1 MGLGAKLA
9 RRGAGTPGRFV
20 GTPRESDMKTSLRFV
35 PFSQPRRP
43 RLRAVSS
50 AVVLRDLR
58 REYAGREVVRGVSL
72 EIPEG
77 EIFGLLGPN
86 GAGKT
91 TLLSMISTR
100 IRPTRGDAWV
110 HGKHVVHDVDA
121 ARRLL
126 NVAPQ
131 EEALYPSLTAEE
143 NLAFFAELYGVP
155 RAERRRRVSDALE
168 AVGLAGR
175 KDDRVSTYSGGMRRR
190 LNLGCTLVSGPRLV
204 LLDEPTVA
212 VDPQSRAHIFDA
224 VRAMR
229 ARGTTILYTT
239 HYLEEAENLCDRIAV
254 MDEGQVVA
262 CGTLP
267 ELLTLSKAT
276 EVIELRLLAAPDSV
290 APLET
295 VEGVQKV
302 ETAGNEVRLFTKRA
316 QHALP
321 RIYRALSAMG
331 HGVLRTR
338 VTPVTLD
345 DVFLELT
352 GKELR
357 D

>member
-1 MGLGAKLA
+1 
-9 RRGAGTPGRFV
+9 
-20 GTPRESDMKTSLRFV
+20 MKTSLRPV
-35 PFSQPRRP
+35 PFLEPARP
-43 RLRAVSS
+43 QLRAVSS

-58 REYAGREVVRGVSL
+58 REYGGREVVRGVSL
-72 EIPEG
+72 EIPAG

-100 IRPTRGDAWV
+100 LRPTSGDAWV
-110 HGKHVVHDVDA
+110 FGKHVTQDVDA
-121 ARRLL
+121 VRRLL

-131 EEALYPSLTAEE
+131 EEALYPNLTAAE
-143 NLAFFAELYGVP
+143 NLTFLAELYGVP
-155 RAERRRRVSDALE
+155 RSERARRVAEALE
-168 AVGLAGR
+168 AVELTGR

-190 LNLGCTLVSGPRLV
+190 LNLGCALVTTPRLV

-224 VRAMR
+224 VRKLR
-229 ARGTTILYTT
+229 TRGTTIVYTT
-239 HYLEEAENLCDRIAV
+239 HYLEEAEDLCDRIAI
-254 MDEGQVVA
+254 MDEGEVVA
-262 CGTLP
+262 CGSLA
-267 ELLTLSKAT
+267 ELLAHSRAT
-276 EVIELRLLAAPDSV
+276 EVIELRLQAAPATITPV
-290 APLET
+290 EA

-302 ETAGNEVRLFTKRA
+302 ETVGNEIRIFTARA

-321 RIYRALSAMG
+321 RIYRALTGLG
-331 HGVLRTR
+331 HRILRTR

>member
-1 MGLGAKLA
+1 VRTSALHKIVKAE
-9 RRGAGTPGRFV
+9 
-20 GTPRESDMKTSLRFV
+20 PR
-35 PFSQPRRP
+35 PQ
-43 RLRAVSS
+43 LRAVSS

-58 REYAGREVVRGVSL
+58 REYDGREVVRGVSL
-72 EIPEG
+72 DVREG

-91 TLLSMISTR
+91 TLLSMVSTR
-100 IRPTRGDAWV
+100 IRPTSGDVWV
-110 HGKHVVHDVDA
+110 HGKHVVHDLDA

-131 EEALYPSLTAEE
+131 EEALYPTLTAVE

-155 RAERRRRVSDALE
+155 RAERPRAVADALD
-168 AVGLAGR
+168 AVGLTGR
-175 KDDRVSTYSGGMRRR
+175 KNDRVATYSGGMRRR
-190 LNLGCTLVSGPRLV
+190 LNLGCALVSRPRLV

-224 VRAMR
+224 VRALR
-229 ARGTTILYTT
+229 AGGTTILYTT
-239 HYLEEAENLCDRIAV
+239 HHLQEAEDLCDRIAI
-254 MDEGQVVA
+254 MDEGRVVA
-262 CGTLP
+262 SGTLP
-267 ELLTLSKAT
+267 ELLGLSRTT
-276 EVIELRLLAAPDSV
+276 EVVELRLLE
-290 APLET
+290 PLET
-295 VEGVQKV
+295 TASLRSIDGVRSVEAVGL
-302 ETAGNEVRLFTKRA
+302 ELRIFTQRA
-316 QHALP
+316 QQVLP
-321 RIYRALSAMG
+321 RLYRAVSALG
-331 HGVLRTR
+331 HSVVRTR